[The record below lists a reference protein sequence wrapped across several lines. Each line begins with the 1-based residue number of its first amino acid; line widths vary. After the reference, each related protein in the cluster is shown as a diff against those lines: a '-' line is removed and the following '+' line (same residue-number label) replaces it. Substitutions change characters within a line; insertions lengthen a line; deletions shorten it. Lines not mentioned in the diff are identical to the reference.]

1 MKRIEGSPASPG
13 GDLCLLKQNGTDRV
27 KARYDRISPY
37 YDLIEFLLEKVVF
50 RRWRKMLFDSSDG
63 DTILEVGVGTGKNF
77 DFYPPGKRIT
87 AIDFSPGMLSKAR
100 RRAIRKHV
108 GVDILGMDV
117 QDLQFDDRSFDMVV
131 ATFVFCSVPDP
142 IRGLREIKRVCKK
155 GGRIILLEHVR
166 PGGRFLGEIF
176 DVLNPITVKSMG
188 VNINRNTVENM
199 ERASLHI
206 VEKRDLFRDIVKLI
220 VARP

>member
-1 MKRIEGSPASPG
+1 
-13 GDLCLLKQNGTDRV
+13 
-27 KARYDRISPY
+27 
-37 YDLIEFLLEKVVF
+37 
-50 RRWRKMLFDSSDG
+50 
-63 DTILEVGVGTGKNF
+63 
-77 DFYPPGKRIT
+77 
-87 AIDFSPGMLSKAR
+87 
-100 RRAIRKHV
+100 
-108 GVDILGMDV
+108 MDV

-199 ERASLHI
+199 ERAGLHI